1 MPTGADPAAPDQ
13 DYLPEVL
20 TVVHQALEEANIPYG
35 LIGGV
40 ASSVHGRPRTT
51 RDVDVFLRPGSADPA
66 LDVLAARG
74 FRVERTDP
82 KWIFKAFKHEVQ
94 VDVIF
99 STGRGIYFDDEMSEH
114 SRIAEFRGV
123 TVRVIAP
130 EDLVMIKAIA
140 HDEAT
145 PRHWH
150 DALGVVMRARID
162 WDYLLERARYGQRR
176 LLSLLLY
183 AQSLDY
189 AVPDRVIQELM
200 QRIAAT

>member
-1 MPTGADPAAPDQ
+1 VSVADTSERDGDP
-13 DYLPEVL
+13 LPEVL
-20 TVVHQALEEANIPYG
+20 TSVHQALEEKRIAYG
-35 LIGGV
+35 LIGGI

-51 RDVDVFLRPGSADPA
+51 RDVDVFLKPSSADPA
-66 LDVLAARG
+66 LEAFSAHG
-74 FRVERTDP
+74 FRIERTDP
-82 KWIFKAFKHEVQ
+82 KWIFKAFKREVQ

-99 STGRGIYFDDEMSEH
+99 STGRGIYFDDEMRAR
-114 SRIAEFRGV
+114 SRVAEFQGV

-130 EDLVMIKAIA
+130 EDLLIIKAIA

-150 DALGVVMRARID
+150 DALGVVVRARLD
-162 WDYLLERARYGQRR
+162 WDYLLERSRYGQRR

-189 AVPDRVIQELM
+189 AVPDRVIHELM
-200 QRIAAT
+200 KRIAAT